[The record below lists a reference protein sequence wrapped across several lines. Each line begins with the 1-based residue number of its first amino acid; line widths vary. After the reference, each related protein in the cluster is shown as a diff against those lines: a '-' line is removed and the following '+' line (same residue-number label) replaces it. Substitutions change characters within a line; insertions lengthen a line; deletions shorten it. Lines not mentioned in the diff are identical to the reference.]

1 MTNRQNQPD
10 TTARGASSCQY
21 TPVARRHFLAAGLA
35 TLGSALIAPGIT
47 SGAEKTKLAAS
58 SNPADPPEDLHVHL
72 DNSTIDKVLELS
84 IERGVVFGIVE
95 HAGTKEN
102 KYPVMLSNDEELQRY
117 LEMLKDKPVYRGVQA
132 EWIDWSDCFSKEM
145 LARLDFVLMDAM
157 TFPGKDGRR
166 VKLWEKGVESR
177 VEMSDRQAFMDR
189 YVDWYVEIIE
199 KQPIDILGNCSW
211 LPRPLADDYEAYWT
225 TRRVCKVVEAA
236 RKHRVALEINSKLK
250 LPKRYF
256 LEIAKAAGAKFTFGS
271 NGRYPEMGKLA
282 YSIEMARALNLGKTD
297 LFTPATK
304 KAIQIGSGSTL
315 GATDQ

>member
-1 MTNRQNQPD
+1 MTNHPNPPN
-10 TTARGASSCQY
+10 TTAGDASRRQH
-21 TPVARRHFLAAGLA
+21 TRVARRQFLAAGLA
-35 TLGSALIAPGIT
+35 TLGSALIAPGT
-47 SGAEKTKLAAS
+47 TAGAEKTNLASS

-102 KYPVMLSNDEELQRY
+102 DYPVMLSNDEELQRY
-117 LEMLKDKPVYRGVQA
+117 IEMLKDKPVYRGVQA
-132 EWIDWSDCFSKEM
+132 EWIDWSSCFSKKM

-166 VKLWEKGVESR
+166 VKLWEKDVESR
-177 VEMSDRQAFMDR
+177 VEMADRQAFMDR

-211 LPRPLADDYEAYWT
+211 LPRPLGDDYEAYWT
-225 TRRVCKVVEAA
+225 PRRIRKVVNAA
-236 RKHRVALEINSKLK
+236 VEHQVALEINSKLK

-256 LEIAKAAGAKFTFGS
+256 LEIAKASGAKFTFGS
-271 NGRYPEMGKLA
+271 NGRYPDMGKLE
-282 YSIEMARALNLGKTD
+282 YPLEMARELHLCKED
-297 LFTPATK
+297 MFTPAIK
-304 KAIQIGSGSTL
+304 KAGQSS
-315 GATDQ
+315 

>member
-1 MTNRQNQPD
+1 MTDHQDRADSRARDVSRRQYP
-10 TTARGASSCQY
+10 
-21 TPVARRHFLAAGLA
+21 PVARRRFLATGLA
-35 TLGSALIAPGIT
+35 TLGSAFLAPGTII
-47 SGAEKTKLAAS
+47 GEEE
-58 SNPADPPEDLHVHL
+58 SNPVKSSDLPDPPEDLHVHL

-84 IERGVVFGIVE
+84 IQGGVVFGIVE

-117 LEMLKDKPVYRGVQA
+117 IEMLKDKPVYRGVQA
-132 EWIDWSDCFSKEM
+132 EWTDWSSCFSKKM

-157 TFPGKDGRR
+157 TFPGKDGQR

-177 VEMSDRQAFMDR
+177 VEMADKQAFMDR

-211 LPRPLADDYEAYWT
+211 LPAPLADDYEAYWT
-225 TRRVCKVVEAA
+225 PRRIRKVVNAA
-236 RKHRVALEINSKLK
+236 TEHHVALEINSKLK

-271 NGRYPEMGKLA
+271 NGRYPNMGKLE
-282 YSIEMARALNLGKTD
+282 YPLEMARELHLRKED
-297 LFTPATK
+297 MFTPATK
-304 KAIQIGSGSTL
+304 KAARIGPGM
-315 GATDQ
+315 